1 MVHVRDKNLPQR
13 LVDIVGELEQNAGD
27 ADCVKLLLCKS
38 APFVWGMQRAI
49 AERIDG
55 VEEDSEE
62 DEDEKAG
69 QGGNRIEAFFKYLPE
84 MKEFRHHG
92 DGCNERYNSCAVLGA
107 A

>member
-1 MVHVRDKNLPQR
+1 MVYVRDKNLPQR
-13 LVDIVGELEQNAGD
+13 LVDIVGELEQKAGD

-55 VEEDSEE
+55 AEDSEE
-62 DEDEKAG
+62 DENEKTAN
-69 QGGNRIEAFFKYLPE
+69 GGNRIEAFYKYLPE

-92 DGCNERYNSCAVLGA
+92 DGCAERYNSCSMLVA
-107 A
+107 